1 MPIDV
6 RRPGDAIDEPEMV
19 LVPLD
24 DLREALSDLA
34 EHEGAAG
41 EDQTDEEARTLDG
54 ISVTDPDW
62 SSATKVHDWRN
73 HVPEEV
79 REAWPGLPLIAQR
92 VAAMVAAEAASKEE
106 WD

>member
-34 EHEGAAG
+34 
-41 EDQTDEEARTLDG
+41 TY
-54 ISVTDPDW
+54 
-62 SSATKVHDWRN
+62 
-73 HVPEEV
+73 
-79 REAWPGLPLIAQR
+79 IAQ
-92 VAAMVAAEAASKEE
+92 E
-106 WD
+106 WQYRDIYPSQRRKYDRDMQVVIRLLKVIDGRSTNDA